1 MKVLQLCHKMPVPP
15 LDGGSQVMHFTT
27 LALLG
32 KKIDVKVLAMNPT
45 RNYIDESTL
54 PESYIRSASFESVT
68 VDTRIKPLAFFLN
81 LFQQESYLSKRFESK
96 EFERK
101 LKSILV
107 SETFDIIQLEHLY
120 LCKFIPIIRRISNAK
135 IVLRPQNVEYII
147 WERYLKN
154 ISNPFKKWILG
165 IATRRLKKFEQR
177 IPDLVDGILPLTPED
192 AKLFFEFNRN
202 IPLHVL
208 PMGYDYSRLKE
219 YDFEKQFT
227 VPPIVYHL
235 GSMDWLPN
243 EEAVSWFL
251 DEVLPLVVKA
261 KPEVHFVFAGR
272 KMPTWIYEYQTM
284 NIQVFDQIDDPL
296 EFQADK
302 VIMIVPLL
310 SGSGIRAKIIEG
322 LALGKTIIS
331 TSVGAQGI
339 DFTDNL
345 NLLIADTPEEFSH
358 QIIRCVN
365 SMELCQEIGNN
376 ARSLSLKLYN
386 NDAIALKMIQFY
398 NQLLNRKDK

>member
-1 MKVLQLCHKMPVPP
+1 
-15 LDGGSQVMHFTT
+15 
-27 LALLG
+27 
-32 KKIDVKVLAMNPT
+32 
-45 RNYIDESTL
+45 
-54 PESYIRSASFESVT
+54 
-68 VDTRIKPLAFFLN
+68 
-81 LFQQESYLSKRFESK
+81 
-96 EFERK
+96 
-101 LKSILV
+101 
-107 SETFDIIQLEHLY
+107 
-120 LCKFIPIIRRISNAK
+120 
-135 IVLRPQNVEYII
+135 
-147 WERYLKN
+147 
-154 ISNPFKKWILG
+154 
-165 IATRRLKKFEQR
+165 
-177 IPDLVDGILPLTPED
+177 
-192 AKLFFEFNRN
+192 
-202 IPLHVL
+202 
-208 PMGYDYSRLKE
+208 MGYDYSRLKE

-272 KMPTWIYEYQTM
+272 KMPAWVYEYQTM

-339 DFTDNL
+339 DFADNL

-365 SMELCQEIGNN
+365 SMELCQEIGKN